1 MGQNEDIAKGV
12 VVLASSD
19 AQYITGAILNIDG
32 GMSLGMGGST
42 FKNYFGEYVT
52 GAQ

>member
-12 VVLASSD
+12 IVLASSD

-42 FKNYFGEYVT
+42 FKGFTNDYN
-52 GAQ
+52 